1 MHEYLRY
8 GRNQWQRDLRRGS
21 AVARLLGLRIRIPPG
36 VWMSVCCECCVL
48 SGIGLCVELITL
60 PEKSYQV
67 W

>member
-36 VWMSVCCECCVL
+36 HIRL
-48 SGIGLCVELITL
+48 SLVNVGFVR
-60 PEKSYQV
+60 
-67 W
+67 